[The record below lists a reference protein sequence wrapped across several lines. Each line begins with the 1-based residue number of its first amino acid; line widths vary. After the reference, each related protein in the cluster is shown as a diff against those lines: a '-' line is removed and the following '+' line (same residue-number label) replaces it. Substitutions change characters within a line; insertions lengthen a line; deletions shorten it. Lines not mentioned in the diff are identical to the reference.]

1 MLGNLTPGEEAQ
13 LRQTIEMFEVIT
25 KEQPLDNQS
34 LEILKEAYLKL
45 GRTKDVVVTSK
56 RLASAYVQLGQ
67 LSSALLEYETILQ
80 SKPDDSE
87 VLAAMAEISKT
98 ASPSPGDSSQAGSS
112 PSAPPTSDTS
122 FGKKK
127 PLSPTALASVDD
139 GRDSM
144 QRIFVD
150 GRLASGAEF
159 AECWTAS
166 AATPHERV
174 TEPFVQILSQRGG
187 LPVDKSLQAIC
198 GHSRTPFINLD
209 RYDVDI
215 ELAKTF
221 PREVCR
227 RLCVLPMDKMSKAV
241 FIATA
246 NPFNKR
252 AEEELRQFSPYRV
265 VWYLAMPNDLH
276 RLIEKIYR

>member
-80 SKPDDSE
+80 SQPDDTEALS
-87 VLAAMAEISKT
+87 AMAEISK
-98 ASPSPGDSSQAGSS
+98 AAPPSGGPAPSPGG
-112 PSAPPTSDTS
+112 DTA

-127 PLSPTALASVDD
+127 SPAGSLVSSVDD

-144 QRIFVD
+144 LRIFVD
-150 GRLASGAEF
+150 GRLASAAEF

-174 TEPFVQILSQRGG
+174 TDPFVQILSQRGG

-209 RYDVDI
+209 RYDVDV

-221 PREVCR
+221 PRELCR
-227 RLCVLPMDKMSKAV
+227 RLCVMPMDKMSKAV
-241 FIATA
+241 FVATA

-252 AEEELRQFSPYRV
+252 AEEELRQFTPYRI
-265 VWYLAMPNDLH
+265 VWYLALPNDLH
-276 RLIEKIYR
+276 RLIEKTYR

>member
-1 MLGNLTPGEEAQ
+1 
-13 LRQTIEMFEVIT
+13 MFEVIT
-25 KEQPLDNQS
+25 MEQPLDNQS

-45 GRTKDVVVTSK
+45 GRTNDVVVTSK

-80 SKPDDSE
+80 SHPDDAE
-87 VLAAMAEISKT
+87 VAAAMAEIHKNAAPVETGPVST
-98 ASPSPGDSSQAGSS
+98 G
-112 PSAPPTSDTS
+112 APPSSETT
-122 FGKKK
+122 FGKKRQI
-127 PLSPTALASVDD
+127 SPAALASVDD

-144 QRIFVD
+144 QRVFVD
-150 GRLASGAEF
+150 GRLASVAEF
-159 AECWTAS
+159 AECWMAS
-166 AATPHERV
+166 ASTPPERV
-174 TEPFVQILSQRGG
+174 TDPFVQLLSQRGG
-187 LPVDKSLQAIC
+187 LGVDKSLQAIC
-198 GHSRTPFINLD
+198 SHGRTPFINLE
-209 RYDVDI
+209 RYDVDVD
-215 ELAKTF
+215 LARSF

-241 FIATA
+241 FVATA

-252 AEEELRQFSPYRV
+252 AEEELRQFTGYRI

>member
-45 GRTKDVVVTSK
+45 GRTSDVAVTSK

-80 SKPDDSE
+80 IQPDDVE
-87 VLAAMAEISKT
+87 VITAMAEISRHAAPST
-98 ASPSPGDSSQAGSS
+98 AST
-112 PSAPPTSDTS
+112 SAQSGSDTG
-122 FGKKK
+122 FGRKK
-127 PLSPTALASVDD
+127 LISPAALASVDD

-144 QRIFVD
+144 QRVFVE
-150 GRLASGAEF
+150 GRLASATEF

-166 AATPHERV
+166 AATPPERV
-174 TEPFVQILSQRGG
+174 SDPFVQLLSHRGG
-187 LPVDKSLQAIC
+187 LAVDKSLQAIC
-198 GHSRTPFINLD
+198 SHGRTPFINLD
-209 RYDVDI
+209 RYDVDV

-241 FIATA
+241 FVATA

-252 AEEELRQFSPYRV
+252 AEEELRQFTAYRI

>member
-45 GRTKDVVVTSK
+45 GRTQDVVVTSK
-56 RLASAYVQLGQ
+56 RLAAAYVQLGQ

-80 SKPDDSE
+80 SQADDPE
-87 VLAAMAEISKT
+87 VVAAMAEISKNAALAGAGAGQNT
-98 ASPSPGDSSQAGSS
+98 AGTTGTSTSETGFGRKKLISPA
-112 PSAPPTSDTS
+112 
-122 FGKKK
+122 
-127 PLSPTALASVDD
+127 ALASVDD

-144 QRIFVD
+144 QRVFVD
-150 GRLASGAEF
+150 GRLASATEF
-159 AECWTAS
+159 GDCWTAS
-166 AATPHERV
+166 AATPPERV
-174 TEPFVQILSQRGG
+174 SDPFIQLLSQRGG
-187 LPVDKSLQAIC
+187 IGVDKSLQAIC
-198 GHSRTPFINLD
+198 SQGRTPFINLD
-209 RYDVDI
+209 RYDVDVD
-215 ELAKTF
+215 LARTF

-227 RLCVLPMDKMSKAV
+227 RLCVLHMDKMSKALFV
-241 FIATA
+241 ATA

-252 AEEELRQFSPYRV
+252 AEEELRQFTAYRI

>member
-45 GRTKDVVVTSK
+45 GRTSDVAVTSK

-80 SKPDDSE
+80 LQPDDVE
-87 VLAAMAEISKT
+87 VIAAMAEISKHAAPAGGEAGQT
-98 ASPSPGDSSQAGSS
+98 AASTAGPSG
-112 PSAPPTSDTS
+112 SDTG
-122 FGKKK
+122 FGRKK
-127 PLSPTALASVDD
+127 LISPAALASVDD

-144 QRIFVD
+144 QRVFIE
-150 GRLASGAEF
+150 GRLASATEF

-166 AATPHERV
+166 AATPPERV
-174 TEPFVQILSQRGG
+174 SDPFIQLVSQRGG
-187 LPVDKSLQAIC
+187 LAVDKSLQAIC
-198 GHSRTPFINLD
+198 AHGRTPFINLD
-209 RYDVDI
+209 RYDVDV

-241 FIATA
+241 FVATA

-252 AEEELRQFSPYRV
+252 AEEELRQFTAYRI

>member
-45 GRTKDVVVTSK
+45 GRTSDVAVTSK

-80 SKPDDSE
+80 IQPDDVE
-87 VLAAMAEISKT
+87 VIAAMAEISKHAAPAAGDGGQAA
-98 ASPSPGDSSQAGSS
+98 AST
-112 PSAPPTSDTS
+112 SAPSSSDTG
-122 FGKKK
+122 FGRKKMI
-127 PLSPTALASVDD
+127 SPAALASVDD

-144 QRIFVD
+144 QRVFVE
-150 GRLASGAEF
+150 GRLASAAEF
-159 AECWTAS
+159 VECWTAS
-166 AATPHERV
+166 AATPPERV
-174 TEPFVQILSQRGG
+174 SDPFIQLLSQRGG
-187 LPVDKSLQAIC
+187 LAVDKSLQAIC
-198 GHSRTPFINLD
+198 AHVRTPFINLD
-209 RYDVDI
+209 RYDVDV

-241 FIATA
+241 FVATA

-252 AEEELRQFSPYRV
+252 AEEELRQFTAFRV
-265 VWYLAMPNDLH
+265 VWYLAMPNELH

>member
-45 GRTKDVVVTSK
+45 GRTKDVAVTSK

-80 SKPDDSE
+80 SQPDDTE
-87 VLAAMAEISKT
+87 VILAMAEISKNT
-98 ASPSPGDSSQAGSS
+98 APAGDDPSQ
-112 PSAPPTSDTS
+112 PSAAATAPPSS
-122 FGKKK
+122 EKSIGKKK
-127 PLSPTALASVDD
+127 LISAAALAEVDD

-144 QRIFVD
+144 QHIFVD

-159 AECWTAS
+159 ADCWNHS
-166 AATPHERV
+166 AATPPERV
-174 TEPFVQILSQRGG
+174 TDPFIQILSQRGG
-187 LPVDKSLQAIC
+187 LAVDKALQAIC
-198 GHSRTPFINLD
+198 SHTRTPFINID
-209 RYDVDI
+209 RYEIDV

-227 RLCVLPMDKMSKAV
+227 RLCVLPMDKMSKAAFV
-241 FIATA
+241 ATA
-246 NPFNKR
+246 NPFNRR
-252 AEEELRQFSPYRV
+252 AEEELRQFTAFRI

>member
-25 KEQPLDNQS
+25 MEQPLDNQS

-45 GRTKDVVVTSK
+45 GRTVDVVATSK

-80 SKPDDSE
+80 SHPDDAE
-87 VLAAMAEISKT
+87 VAAAMAEIHKNAAPAGGDPGPAATT
-98 ASPSPGDSSQAGSS
+98 APSSETTFGRKKQISPA
-112 PSAPPTSDTS
+112 
-122 FGKKK
+122 
-127 PLSPTALASVDD
+127 ALASVDD

-144 QRIFVD
+144 QRVFVD
-150 GRLASGAEF
+150 GRLASAAEF
-159 AECWTAS
+159 AECWMAS
-166 AATPHERV
+166 AGTPPERV
-174 TEPFVQILSQRGG
+174 SDPFIQLLSQRGG
-187 LPVDKSLQAIC
+187 LQVDKSLQAIC
-198 GHSRTPFINLD
+198 AHGRTPFVNLD
-209 RYDVDI
+209 RYDVDVD
-215 ELAKTF
+215 LARTF

-241 FIATA
+241 FVATA

-252 AEEELRQFSPYRV
+252 AEEELRQFTAFRV
-265 VWYLAMPNDLH
+265 VWYLAMPNDLQ